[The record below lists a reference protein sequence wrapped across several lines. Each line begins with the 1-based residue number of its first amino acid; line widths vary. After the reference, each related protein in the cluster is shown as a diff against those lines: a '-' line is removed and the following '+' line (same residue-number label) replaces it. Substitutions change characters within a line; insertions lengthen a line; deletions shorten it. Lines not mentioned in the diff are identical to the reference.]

1 MKVLVTGGSGFVG
14 GRLVRRLA
22 EQGFAVRATHRRENL
37 TPIAGVE
44 WWPLPALD
52 DEPRLAESVAGCDAV
67 VHLAG
72 LAHQPGGAANRAA
85 EFRRINTEGT
95 RLLARAAVRGD
106 VRRFVFV
113 SSIAAVCTRSDT
125 PVDDWTPSAPTDPYG
140 CSKFEA
146 EQALVGELKDSST
159 DWCIL
164 RPPLVYGPGNPGNMR
179 RLIRIMES
187 GLPLPFGSIRNRRSF
202 MFVDNLVDAIVC
214 VLRHEGA
221 VRSTYVL
228 SDGNDFSTPELVST
242 LAAAAG
248 YRVRLLAMP
257 VFALMVLGRAGD
269 AVHALLGRSAGI
281 DSTAID
287 RLVGSLPVDG
297 SRFRHVFDWN
307 PPVDPDHAFQ
317 QMGRALLKARQSSPD

>member
-14 GRLVRRLA
+14 SRLVRRLA
-22 EQGFAVRATHRRENL
+22 EQGLAVRATHRRDNL
-37 TPIAGVE
+37 TPVAGVE
-44 WWPLPALD
+44 WWPLPELG
-52 DEPRLAESVAGCDAV
+52 DEGRLAESVAGCDAV

-72 LAHQPGGAANRAA
+72 LAHQRGPASNRAVD
-85 EFRRINTEGT
+85 FRRINTEGT
-95 RLLARAAVRGD
+95 RLLARATARGG

-125 PVDDWTPSAPTDPYG
+125 PVDDRTPCAPTDAYG
-140 CSKFEA
+140 CSKLEA
-146 EQALVGELKDSST
+146 EQALTVELKDSAT

-179 RLIRIMES
+179 RLIRLTGT
-187 GLPLPFGSIRNRRSF
+187 GLPLPLASIRNRRSF
-202 MFVDNLVDAIVC
+202 MFVDNLVDAMLS
-214 VLRHEGA
+214 VLRHEGV

-228 SDGNDFSTPELVST
+228 SDGSDFSTPDLVRA

-248 YRVRLLAMP
+248 CRVRLLAMP
-257 VFALMVLGRAGD
+257 VSVLTVLGRAGD
-269 AVHALLGRSAGI
+269 AVHALLGRSLGI

-297 SRFRHVFDWN
+297 ARFRRCFGWH
-307 PPVDPDHAFQ
+307 PPVGLDLAFQ
-317 QMGRALLKARQSSPD
+317 QMGRALVETRQSSPD